1 MWGSSLTLRRRFDGA
16 CGGRVAAAPGGNW
29 WWHHLSRSS
38 RRARSPLPPLALPP
52 LAERFLGLTE
62 VLGGAGGGG
71 GIPPRVG
78 DGQKAGGGGRCGGC
92 WSGCPAT
99 KGSTCR
105 DGALDCSGRGGI
117 PPPSADVGMSWV
129 VSNGGGSF
137 VVLVFV
143 QTAGAAVAG
152 EEVRCRSGGGR
163 FDDSPDAADVAAVAL
178 SFDRRCGSMI
188 AVVIPTHLAYR
199 QSTKS
204 VEELCRLRSIRQS
217 QY

>member
-1 MWGSSLTLRRRFDGA
+1 MLGSSLTLRRRFDGA
-16 CGGRVAAAPGGNW
+16 CGGRGGAAPGGNW

-52 LAERFLGLTE
+52 LAERFLGLAE

-99 KGSTCR
+99 KGAASCR
-105 DGALDCSGRGGI
+105 DGALDCSGWGEI
-117 PPPSADVGMSWV
+117 LPPSADVGMSCV
-129 VSNGGGSF
+129 VSNGGSF
-137 VVLVFV
+137 VVFV
-143 QTAGAAVAG
+143 VLAQTAGAAAVAG

-163 FDDSPDAADVAAVAL
+163 FDDSPDAATAAAAAAL
-178 SFDRRCGSMI
+178 SFGRRCGSI
-188 AVVIPTHLAYR
+188 AADSTTHSLDSLVGGQLI
-199 QSTKS
+199 QSNN
-204 VEELCRLRSIRQS
+204 
-217 QY
+217 